1 MYIPLNRMYNLAW
14 PLLIF
19 HVFKREYELQRYVN
33 MRKTSKRNYD
43 AEMEKRFVC
52 QEKPCHRSRA
62 FSPLR
67 EEAANASSKKVR
79 TLGKRKSPSIF
90 FELLSLLI
98 C

>member
-1 MYIPLNRMYNLAW
+1 
-14 PLLIF
+14 
-19 HVFKREYELQRYVN
+19 

-98 C
+98 CRHFMGNVDNLRFVVRRIGQAN